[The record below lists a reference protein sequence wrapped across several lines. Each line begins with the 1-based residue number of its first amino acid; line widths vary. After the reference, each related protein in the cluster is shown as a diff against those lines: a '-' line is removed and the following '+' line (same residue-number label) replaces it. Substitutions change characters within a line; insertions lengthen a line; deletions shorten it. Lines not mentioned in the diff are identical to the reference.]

1 MRRHIRKPRA
11 TALLSIMAST
21 FGALASAATDPEA
34 ALSRLD
40 AATPEYF
47 ENLGVRAGPLTLSGA
62 GGLAVGYDSNVYATD
77 DARESALSRA
87 QLALRLDHDSSARKF
102 AALLFGEAR
111 RYENAEDQDASEFG
125 LATRYTAVATSHDE
139 TELWLSGQRRVER
152 RTEIETPIALAR
164 SRYDEMRAG
173 VRHVHTFNRLSLGA
187 RAEAQRLEYAAD
199 SQSFRDRDSVRGEL
213 RTAYAVS
220 SELSGF
226 LSLGFNRDEFDAS
239 STLVSA
245 DTAQAL
251 LGVRLELTE
260 LLDLELG
267 AGAFERR
274 FDGIREP
281 LEGVLVRGALEW
293 QPTRLSRVRA
303 ELSRSDEPTAVP
315 GAFGKIRNELA
326 FEIAHD
332 FSRSVALFAGAR
344 SVLDEFDTGA
354 SDATLW
360 SAEAGASWA
369 LGRRSMLRFSY
380 GYGSRSADSL
390 DRDFVRHVASVSF
403 VGRL

>member
-1 MRRHIRKPRA
+1 MRHITLKPLA
-11 TALLSIMAST
+11 AA
-21 FGALASAATDPEA
+21 FALALGVDAMAADPEA

-47 ENLGVRAGPLTLSGA
+47 ENLGVRAGPLTFSGA
-62 GGLAVGYDSNVYATD
+62 GGLALGFDSNVYATD

-87 QLALRLDHDSSARKF
+87 QLALRLDHESQGREF

-111 RYENAEDQDASEFG
+111 RYEDAEDQDASELG
-125 LATRYTAVATSHDE
+125 MATRYTAIATSHDKA
-139 TELWLSGQRRVER
+139 ELWLSGQRRVER

-164 SRYDEMRAG
+164 SRYDELRAG
-173 VRHVHTFNRLSLGA
+173 VRHVHTFNRLSVGA

-199 SQSFRDRDSVRGEL
+199 SQSFRDRDSYRGEL
-213 RTAYAVS
+213 RTAYAMS

-239 STLVSA
+239 SSLISA
-245 DTAQAL
+245 DTASAL
-251 LGVRLELTE
+251 LGVRIELNE

-267 AGAFERR
+267 AGGFERR
-274 FDGIREP
+274 FDGSRDP
-281 LEGVLVRGALEW
+281 LTGVLVRSALEW
-293 QPTRLSRVRA
+293 QPTRLSRIRA

-344 SVLDEFDTGA
+344 GVLDEFDTGD

-360 SAEAGASWA
+360 SAEAGASWS

-380 GYGSRSADSL
+380 GYGSRSADTL
-390 DRDFVRHVASVSF
+390 DRDFVRHVASLSF

>member
-1 MRRHIRKPRA
+1 MHHTTLKPLA
-11 TALLSIMAST
+11 AAISVTMALTLAPN
-21 FGALASAATDPEA
+21 ALAADPDA

-62 GGLAVGYDSNVYATD
+62 GGIALGYDSNVYATE
-77 DARESALSRA
+77 DAQESALSRA
-87 QLALRLDHDSSARKF
+87 QLSLRLDRDSSERPF

-111 RYENAEDQDASEFG
+111 RYDDAEDQDAAEFG
-125 LATRYTAVATSHDE
+125 LATRFTAIATSHDE
-139 TELWLSGQRRVER
+139 TEFWLSGQRRVER
-152 RTEIETPIALAR
+152 RTEIETPISLAR
-164 SRYDEMRAG
+164 SRYDELRGGA
-173 VRHVHTFNRLSLGA
+173 RHVHTFNRLSLGA
-187 RAEAQRLEYAAD
+187 RLEAQRVEYAAD
-199 SQSFRDRDSVRGEL
+199 SQTFRDRDSIRGEL
-213 RTAYAVS
+213 RTAYAFS

-226 LSLGFNRDEFDAS
+226 LSFGVNRDEFDES

-245 DTAQAL
+245 DTSQAL
-251 LGVRLELTE
+251 IGVRIELNE
-260 LLDLELG
+260 VLDLELG

-274 FDGIREP
+274 FDGEREA
-281 LEGVLVRGALEW
+281 LDGVLVHSALNW

-315 GAFGKIRNELA
+315 GAFGKIRNELN

-332 FSRSVALFAGAR
+332 FSRAVALFAGTR
-344 SVLDEFDTGA
+344 GVLDEFDTGA
-354 SDATLW
+354 TDATLW

-369 LGRRSMLRFSY
+369 IGRRSMLRFSY
-380 GYGSRSADSL
+380 GYGSRSADTL

>member
-1 MRRHIRKPRA
+1 M
-11 TALLSIMAST
+11 T
-21 FGALASAATDPEA
+21 FALAFSGAAMAADPEA

-62 GGLAVGYDSNVYATD
+62 GGIALGYDSNVYASEESQD
-77 DARESALSRA
+77 SALSRA
-87 QLALRLDHDSSARKF
+87 QLALRLDHESRGREF

-111 RYENAEDQDASEFG
+111 RYEDAEDQNASEFG
-125 LATRYTAVATSHDE
+125 AATRYTAIATSHDE
-139 TELWLSGQRRVER
+139 MELWLSGQRRVER
-152 RTEIETPIALAR
+152 RTEIETPLALAR
-164 SRYDEMRAG
+164 SRFDEARVGA
-173 VRHVHTFNRLSLGA
+173 RHVHTFNRLSLGA
-187 RAEAQRLEYAAD
+187 RVEAQRLEYAAD
-199 SQSFRDRDSVRGEL
+199 SQSFRDRDSYRGEL
-213 RTAYAVS
+213 RTAYAMS

-226 LSLGFNRDEFDAS
+226 LSFAFNRDEFDTNS
-239 STLVSA
+239 SLVSA
-245 DTAQAL
+245 DTASAL
-251 LGVRLELTE
+251 LGVRIELNE

-274 FDGIREP
+274 FDGSREP
-281 LEGVLVRGALEW
+281 LTGVLVRGALEW

-303 ELSRSDEPTAVP
+303 ELLRSDEPTAVP

-326 FEIAHD
+326 FELAHD

-344 SVLDEFDTGA
+344 GVLDEFDTGS

-360 SAEAGASWA
+360 SAEAGASWSI
-369 LGRRSMLRFSY
+369 GRRSSLRFSY
-380 GYGSRSADSL
+380 GYGSRSADTL
-390 DRDFVRHVASVSF
+390 DRDFVRHVASISF

>member
-1 MRRHIRKPRA
+1 MRRHIPKPFA
-11 TALLSIMAST
+11 TALLSAMAST
-21 FGALASAATDPEA
+21 FGAFAAAADPDA

-40 AATPEYF
+40 AVTPDYF

-62 GGLAVGYDSNVYATD
+62 GGLALGYDSNVYATD
-77 DARESALSRA
+77 DAQESALSRA

-111 RYENAEDQDASEFG
+111 RYEDAEDQDASEFG
-125 LATRYTAVATSHDE
+125 MATRYTALATSHDE
-139 TELWLSGQRRVER
+139 AELWLSGQRRVER
-152 RTEIETPIALAR
+152 RTEIETPVALAR
-164 SRYDEMRAG
+164 SRYDELRAG

-187 RAEAQRLEYAAD
+187 RAEAQRVEYAAD
-199 SQSFRDRDSVRGEL
+199 SQTFRDRDTVRGEL
-213 RTAYAVS
+213 RTAYAFDA
-220 SELSGF
+220 ELAGF
-226 LSLGFNRDEFDAS
+226 LSLAFNRDEFDAS

-245 DTAQAL
+245 DTASAL
-251 LGVRLELTE
+251 LGLRIELNE
-260 LLDLELG
+260 LLDLEFG

-281 LEGVLVRGALEW
+281 LEGVLVRGALDWE
-293 QPTRLSRVRA
+293 PTRLSRVRA

-332 FSRSVALFAGAR
+332 FSRRVALFAGAR
-344 SVLDEFDTGA
+344 GALDEFDTGV

-360 SAEAGASWA
+360 SAEAGASWS
-369 LGRRSMLRFSY
+369 LGRRSTLRFSY

-390 DRDFVRHVASVSF
+390 DRDFVRHVASISF

>member
-1 MRRHIRKPRA
+1 MLRHTRKFRLTTLSVA
-11 TALLSIMAST
+11 MALT
-21 FGALASAATDPEA
+21 FAAAASAADPDA

-47 ENLGVRAGPLTLSGA
+47 EDLGVRAGPLTFRGA

-87 QLALRLDHDSSARKF
+87 QLALRLDRDSSASRF

-111 RYENAEDQDASEFG
+111 RYEDAQDQDASEFG
-125 LATRYTAVATSHDE
+125 LATRYTALATSHDE

-164 SRYDEMRAG
+164 SRYDELRAG
-173 VRHVHTFNRLSLGA
+173 ARHEHTFNRLSLGA
-187 RAEAQRLEYAAD
+187 RVEAQRLEYAAD

-213 RTAYAVS
+213 RTAYAMS
-220 SELSGF
+220 SELKGF

-251 LGVRLELTE
+251 VGVRVELNE
-260 LLDLELG
+260 LLDLEVG

-274 FDGIREP
+274 FDGIRGP
-281 LEGVLVRGALEW
+281 LDGVLVRGALEW

-303 ELSRSDEPTAVP
+303 ELTRSDEPTAVP
-315 GAFGKIRNELA
+315 GALGKIRNELA

-344 SVLDEFDTGA
+344 SVLDEFDTGV

-360 SAEAGASWA
+360 SAEAGASWS
-369 LGRRSMLRFSY
+369 LGRRSTLRFSY

-390 DRDFVRHVASVSF
+390 DRDFVRHVASISF